1 MLDNI
6 IQIKS
11 DLFCLRQN
19 TNTQDPKQDYS
30 LNQDTNGDK
39 SMCPQITSNLM
50 STQSQAKLR
59 VKLNQITTHGATE
72 VAAYSY
78 VHCALPSASLTL

>member
-39 SMCPQITSNLM
+39 I
-50 STQSQAKLR
+50 R
-59 VKLNQITTHGATE
+59 
-72 VAAYSY
+72 
-78 VHCALPSASLTL
+78 